1 MAEEDTEKL
10 SAAARLFDVRRV
22 IGGLFVVYGVIVT
35 VIGLFDNQAE
45 IDKAQGVRINLW
57 MGLGMLALGLLML
70 LWLRLNPPK
79 ALDPADLTEDD
90 DRPPAHCWSR
100 RCDLVAVGLHRHPD
114 SCTPATVRPI
124 DPAWKPSPPSAT
136 PGRAVTVPPVGNN
149 RSESTTW
156 STRSCRPIEA

>member
-1 MAEEDTEKL
+1 MADKDTEKV

-35 VIGLFDNQAE
+35 LIGLFDNQAE

-79 ALDPADLTEDD
+79 APEAPTTDD
-90 DRPPAHCWSR
+90 
-100 RCDLVAVGLHRHPD
+100 
-114 SCTPATVRPI
+114 
-124 DPAWKPSPPSAT
+124 
-136 PGRAVTVPPVGNN
+136 
-149 RSESTTW
+149 SESAH
-156 STRSCRPIEA
+156 RGH